1 MKKTAPIL
9 IALLALLIS
18 SVVGQESPSTDASL
32 APEKAGAVKKL
43 FDVMKMKETMSA
55 TMSAGL
61 DPQLQQMAQ
70 LGISEAGLAKMKEE
84 MIAFLEEVMSWD
96 AIEGEL
102 IQLYAETFSVD
113 ELNAISEFY
122 ATPAGQK
129 MIENTPELTG
139 KSMMLAQERVQANM
153 GKLQARL
160 LPIIQ
165 EEQAKQQ

>member
-1 MKKTAPIL
+1 MKKLAPIFT
-9 IALLALLIS
+9 ILLVSMFSNVSGQDAP
-18 SVVGQESPSTDASL
+18 SVS
-32 APEKAGAVKKL
+32 PEKTEAVKKL

-70 LGISEAGLAKMKEE
+70 LGVSEAGLAKMKKE
-84 MIAFLEEVMSWD
+84 MIAFLEEVMAWD
-96 AIEGEL
+96 SIEGEL
-102 IQLYAETFSVD
+102 INLYAETFSVD

-129 MIENTPELTG
+129 MIENTPALTG

-153 GKLQARL
+153 GKLQGRL

-165 EEQAKQQ
+165 EEQSKQQ